1 MSTVVDLSEQDLA
14 ELKALTKQTDA
25 AAAVRAAMSDFLRYV
40 RRMRLKELSGQ
51 MKMQDNWA
59 ELEDAEMKAADEQSG
74 TGFD

>member
-51 MKMQDNWA
+51 VEMQDNWA
-59 ELEDAEMKAADEQSG
+59 ELEEAEMNAADEQSG
-74 TGFD
+74 AGSD

>member
-51 MKMQDNWA
+51 VEMQDNWA
-59 ELEDAEMKAADEQSG
+59 ELEEAEMKAADEQSG
-74 TGFD
+74 TGSD